1 MRTRILVVLVVALL
15 FLVPAILY
23 AQTHQVGW
31 FAPDLRSPQF
41 LAEEVRSELAKSTY
55 VARRDLPASEA
66 IFVEYGGV
74 REDLLVWEHPTP
86 AIGAG
91 KRGTVEKVV
100 VTERS
105 IQILFRE
112 KCGIIILTYD
122 VGDLRDK
129 NVPELVD
136 LARAGLNAVFQLWEV
151 RRPKLST

>member
-1 MRTRILVVLVVALL
+1 ML

-23 AQTHQVGW
+23 ALTYQVGW
-31 FAPDLRSPQF
+31 STPDLRSPQF
-41 LAEEVRSELAKSTY
+41 LAEEVRSELAKATY
-55 VARRDLPASEA
+55 VARRDLPASET

-74 REDLLVWEHPTP
+74 REDLLVWEDSTP
-86 AIGAG
+86 AIRAG

-105 IQILFRE
+105 IQVLFRE
-112 KCGIIILTYD
+112 KCGIIILPYD

-136 LARAGLNAVFQLWEV
+136 LARAGLNTVFQLWEV
-151 RRPKLST
+151 RKPKLPT